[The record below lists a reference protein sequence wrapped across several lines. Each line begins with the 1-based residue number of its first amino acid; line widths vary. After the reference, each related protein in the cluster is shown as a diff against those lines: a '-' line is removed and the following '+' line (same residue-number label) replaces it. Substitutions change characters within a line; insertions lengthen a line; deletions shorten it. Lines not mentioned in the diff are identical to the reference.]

1 MSTHAHRAG
10 SSRRAGARRGP
21 KRRAASAPAIE
32 REGLYFR
39 LAPRKTARGNRASRV
54 DWDRFGRV
62 ALVIVL
68 FVVVILYVNPVSSF
82 LDAYKERKAEE
93 SRLAEVKAEHSALSK
108 QTGAFEDPDA
118 AELEAKK
125 LGMVGAGERS
135 YVIRGYRP

>member
-1 MSTHAHRAG
+1 M
-10 SSRRAGARRGP
+10 
-21 KRRAASAPAIE
+21 
-32 REGLYFR
+32 
-39 LAPRKTARGNRASRV
+39 
-54 DWDRFGRV
+54 
-62 ALVIVL
+62 IVL

-82 LDAYKERKAEE
+82 LGAYKERKAEE